1 MGLKK
6 EKINIDY
13 LRPDSCLIYP
23 LYTEDGRLLLRER
36 VVLSAS
42 RISEIKRNYGNI
54 VYCHDTDEGFPVSLY
69 RMKIAYNESC
79 EIMNEISRT
88 DKLSKEGFR
97 KCERVIEEIVS
108 DLNSSEI
115 ETIKLLREMK
125 SHEEYLYR
133 HSVNVGV
140 LSAVFADSMK
150 RFTREEVK
158 NIALGAYLID
168 IGKVKLDK
176 QLLQKNDAYTISDMQ
191 KMKRHPQLGYE
202 MLRSIPGIDQMV
214 LQTVLFH
221 HERFS
226 SNGYFQLPYE
236 HLPVFPKIV
245 SACDI
250 YDALTSNRPFRKAL
264 DPSDALRALLNAVYE
279 HFDYALV
286 SDFINHLGPML
297 NNSQSFYA
305 RKEICELN
313 TDEMALIRDYGVKDF
328 LKPRVLVFCRFE
340 RGKGKTTVK
349 YYREPVEI
357 DLEDDPLR
365 SITKIID
372 NANQL
377 SILRNKL
384 NARGIAV

>member
-1 MGLKK
+1 M
-6 EKINIDY
+6 
-13 LRPDSCLIYP
+13 
-23 LYTEDGRLLLRER
+23 
-36 VVLSAS
+36 
-42 RISEIKRNYGNI
+42 
-54 VYCHDTDEGFPVSLY
+54 
-69 RMKIAYNESC
+69 
-79 EIMNEISRT
+79 
-88 DKLSKEGFR
+88 
-97 KCERVIEEIVS
+97 
-108 DLNSSEI
+108 
-115 ETIKLLREMK
+115 
-125 SHEEYLYR
+125 
-133 HSVNVGV
+133 
-140 LSAVFADSMK
+140 
-150 RFTREEVK
+150 
-158 NIALGAYLID
+158 
-168 IGKVKLDK
+168 
-176 QLLQKNDAYTISDMQ
+176 
-191 KMKRHPQLGYE
+191 
-202 MLRSIPGIDQMV
+202 
-214 LQTVLFH
+214 
-221 HERFS
+221 
-226 SNGYFQLPYE
+226 
-236 HLPVFPKIV
+236 FPKIV